1 MITPG
6 EEKAWE
12 ILSGLEPSVVCRNA
26 SAAYDEANSYYIVRS
41 FCCDFIVKP
50 EERTIFNNSLQGDIL
65 LKKYPYF
72 FIHSCLWHLIRAKDI
87 PLTGRLVK
95 PADVKGGDLFFRGSH
110 ILPLDGLAK
119 RYGEDRQS
127 FLKKGDELCAE
138 VLNYGD
144 ASVRLLPMPKIPATL
159 ILWLQDEE
167 FPARADLLFDS
178 SCELQVPIDIIWSIA
193 MMSILIML

>member
-12 ILSGLEPSVVCRNA
+12 ILSGIDPSVVSRNA
-26 SAAYDEANSYYIVRS
+26 SAIYDEANNYYIVRS
-41 FCCDFIVKP
+41 FCCNFIVKP
-50 EERTIFNNSLQGDIL
+50 EERIILNNSRQGEIL

-72 FIHSCLWHLIRAKDI
+72 FIHSCLRYLIHAKDI
-87 PLTGRLVK
+87 PLTGRLIK
-95 PADVKGGDLFFRGSH
+95 PANVKGGDLFFRGSH

-119 RYGEDRQS
+119 RYGEDRRS

-144 ASVRLLPMPKIPATL
+144 ASVRLLPMPKIPVTL

-193 MMSILIML
+193 MMSTLAML

>member
-12 ILSGLEPSVVCRNA
+12 ILSGLDPSVVCRNA
-26 SAAYDEANSYYIVRS
+26 SATYDEANSYYIVRS

-50 EERTIFNNSLQGDIL
+50 KERIIFNNSHQGDIL

-72 FIHSCLWHLIRAKDI
+72 FIHSCLWHLIHAKDI
-87 PLTGRLVK
+87 PLTGRLIK

-127 FLKKGDELCAE
+127 FLKKGAELCAE

-144 ASVRLLPMPKIPATL
+144 ASVRLLPMPKIPVTL

-167 FPARADLLFDS
+167 FPARAGLLFDS

-193 MMSILIML
+193 MMSTLAML

>member
-1 MITPG
+1 MMTPG

-12 ILSGLEPSVVCRNA
+12 ILSGLDPSVVCRNA
-26 SAAYDEANSYYIVRS
+26 SAAYDEANSCYIVRS
-41 FCCDFIVKP
+41 FCYDFIVKP
-50 EERTIFNNSLQGDIL
+50 ERRIILNNSQQGEIL

-72 FIHSCLWHLIRAKDI
+72 FIHSCLWHLIHAKDI

-119 RYGEDRQS
+119 RYGEGRQS

-144 ASVRLLPMPKIPATL
+144 ASVRLQPMPKIPVTL
-159 ILWLQDEE
+159 ILWLKDEE

-193 MMSILIML
+193 MMSTLVML

>member
-1 MITPG
+1 MMTPG

-12 ILSGLEPSVVCRNA
+12 ILSGLDPSVVCRNA

-41 FCCDFIVKP
+41 FCCNFIVKP
-50 EERTIFNNSLQGDIL
+50 KERTIFNNSPLGDTL

-72 FIHSCLWHLIRAKDI
+72 FIHSCLWHLIHAKEI
-87 PLTGRLVK
+87 PLTGRLIK

-110 ILPLDGLAK
+110 VLPLDGLAK
-119 RYGEDRQS
+119 RYEEDRQS

-138 VLNYGD
+138 GLNYGD
-144 ASVRLLPMPKIPATL
+144 ASIRLLPMPKIPVTL

-178 SCELQVPIDIIWSIA
+178 SCELQAPIDILWSIA
-193 MMSILIML
+193 MMSTMVML

>member
-12 ILSGLEPSVVCRNA
+12 ILSGLDPSIVCRNA
-26 SAAYDEANSYYIVRS
+26 SAAYDKANSYYLLRS
-41 FCCDFIVKP
+41 FCYDFIVKP
-50 EERTIFNNSLQGDIL
+50 KERTIFNSSLQGDIL

-72 FIHSCLWHLIRAKDI
+72 FIHACLWHLIHAKDI
-87 PLTGRLVK
+87 PLTMRLVK

-144 ASVRLLPMPKIPATL
+144 ASVRLQPVPKIPVTL
-159 ILWLQDEE
+159 ILWLKDEE

-193 MMSILIML
+193 MMSILAML

>member
-1 MITPG
+1 MTMPG

-12 ILSGLEPSVVCRNA
+12 ILSGIDPAVVSRNA
-26 SAAYDEANSYYIVRS
+26 SAVYDEANNYYIVRS
-41 FCCDFIVKP
+41 FCCNFIVKP
-50 EERTIFNNSLQGDIL
+50 EERIILNNSQQGEIL

-72 FIHSCLWHLIRAKDI
+72 FIHSCLRYLIHAKDI
-87 PLTGRLVK
+87 PLTGRLIK
-95 PADVKGGDLFFRGSH
+95 PANVKGGDLFFRGSH

-144 ASVRLLPMPKIPATL
+144 ASVRLLPMPKIPVTL

-193 MMSILIML
+193 MMSTLVML

>member
-1 MITPG
+1 MMTPG

-12 ILSGLEPSVVCRNA
+12 ILSELDPSVVCRNTSA
-26 SAAYDEANSYYIVRS
+26 SYDEANNYYIVRS
-41 FCCDFIVKP
+41 FCCDFFVETK
-50 EERTIFNNSLQGDIL
+50 ERTILNNSRQGEIL

-72 FIHSCLWHLIRAKDI
+72 FIHSCLRYLIHTKDI

-119 RYGEDRQS
+119 RYREDRQS
-127 FLKKGDELCAE
+127 FLKKGVELCAE
-138 VLNYGD
+138 AFNYGD
-144 ASVRLLPMPKIPATL
+144 ASVRLLPMPKIPVTL

-167 FPARADLLFDS
+167 FPERADLLFDS

-193 MMSILIML
+193 MMSILVML

>member
-12 ILSGLEPSVVCRNA
+12 ILSGIDPSVVSRNA
-26 SAAYDEANSYYIVRS
+26 SAIYDDANNYYIVRS
-41 FCCDFIVKP
+41 FCCNFIVKP
-50 EERTIFNNSLQGDIL
+50 EERIILNNSQQGEIL

-72 FIHSCLWHLIRAKDI
+72 FIHSCLRYLIHAKDI
-87 PLTGRLVK
+87 PLTGRLIK
-95 PADVKGGDLFFRGSH
+95 PANVKGGDLFFRGSH

-119 RYGEDRQS
+119 RYGENRQS

-144 ASVRLLPMPKIPATL
+144 ASVRLLPMPKIPVTL

-193 MMSILIML
+193 MMSTLAML